1 MKRRKLGSR
10 GPELSILGFGCMRL
24 PVSGEKIDRNEAM
37 AMFTMAIDAGID
49 YLDTAWPYH
58 DGESEKIVGD
68 VLMAHRRDSIKIAD
82 KMPTWLVKSHADLDR
97 FFAQQ
102 LKRLKTDYID
112 VYLLHALEAA
122 RWKRMLEIGAI
133 DWLAKRKERGDI
145 VYSGFSFHDH
155 YESFETILDA
165 WEWDV
170 CQIQYNFLD
179 VNEQAGIRG
188 LRLAHA
194 KSIGVI
200 VMEPLLGG
208 NLVRAPKAVEALWAR
223 SAHPEWTPVER
234 ALRWLWDQKEV
245 GTVLSGMSSLAH
257 VSENIEIASVASMGE
272 FSDDEKLLYDEA
284 LTLYRGL
291 KAVGCTGCG
300 YCKPCPQ
307 GVDIPWNFK
316 LINRGIMYGNPDSA
330 RNEYE
335 DMLRSFEKGLL
346 PSDPR
351 ALNCISCGECEP
363 KCPQKL
369 EIGRLM
375 PEAAMLLSG
384 KKAFDE
390 ADI

>member
-24 PVSGEKIDRNEAM
+24 PTSGEKINRDEAT
-37 AMFTMAIDAGID
+37 AMFNMAIDAGVD

-58 DGESEKIVGD
+58 EGESEKIIGD
-68 VLMAHRRDSIKIAD
+68 VFKGSRRDSVKIAD
-82 KMPTWLVKSHADLDR
+82 KMPTWLVKSHADLDK
-97 FFAQQ
+97 FFSQQ

-112 VYLLHALEAA
+112 VYLLHSLDAA
-122 RWKRMLEIGAI
+122 KWKTMLEIGAI
-133 DWLAKRKERGDI
+133 DWLAKKKERGDI
-145 VYSGFSFHDH
+145 AYAGFSFHDH
-155 YESFETILDA
+155 YASFETILNA

-179 VNEQAGIRG
+179 VKEQAGVRG
-188 LRLAHA
+188 LRLAYE
-194 KSIGVI
+194 KNIGVI
-200 VMEPLLGG
+200 IMEPLLGG
-208 NLVRAPKAVEALWAR
+208 NLVKAPKAVEALWAR

-245 GTVLSGMSSLAH
+245 GAVLSGMSSVVH
-257 VSENIEIASVASMGE
+257 VRENLKIASAASMGE
-272 FSDDEKLLYDEA
+272 LSDDEKLLYDEA
-284 LTLYRGL
+284 LTVYKEL

-300 YCKPCPQ
+300 YCKHCPH

-330 RNEYE
+330 RDEYKG
-335 DMLRSFEKGLL
+335 MLKSFEKGLL

-375 PEAAMLLSG
+375 PEAAALLGAQKS
-384 KKAFDE
+384 FDE
-390 ADI
+390 AGL